1 MIRKNCGPQ
10 KVEAFFS
17 ALLANG
23 TISFGWFL
31 SGKTYERLGADG
43 VISSEKATTPVF
55 MLGKCTAFVLPSSD
69 SAGFPRF

>member
-31 SGKTYERLGADG
+31 SGKTYERLGTDG
-43 VISSEKATTPVF
+43 VISSEKATTPVA
-55 MLGKCTAFVLPSSD
+55 GKCTAFVLPTSD
-69 SAGFPRF
+69 SAGFHRF